1 MPDAQE
7 STQDNKQDAA
17 ISHSLRCNKTGILI
31 GKFAMK
37 IYSPPFFITN
47 EMVSL
52 YCNFAQVSGE
62 NQANLAAAHLAL
74 VYMEG

>member
-1 MPDAQE
+1 
-7 STQDNKQDAA
+7 
-17 ISHSLRCNKTGILI
+17 
-31 GKFAMK
+31 MK
-37 IYSPPFFITN
+37 MYSPPFSLTN

-62 NQANLAAAHLAL
+62 NQADFAAAHLAL